1 MMLRHAGGDFFGSC
15 KTSILLNSPDKGMS
29 PTGSSA
35 SWGAAGGNAA
45 AGGTRETLERRG
57 WDALR
62 EGPHGNA
69 LYIINNVSLF
79 MVSDSLLLCH
89 MSKASSWLHLHSKIH
104 TLWISKYLNDAKE
117 TFLVT

>member
-69 LYIINNVSLF
+69 LYIINN
-79 MVSDSLLLCH
+79 MCLC
-89 MSKASSWLHLHSKIH
+89 
-104 TLWISKYLNDAKE
+104 LWS
-117 TFLVT
+117 VTACCCAI